1 MPRNIEPFCFGN
13 HAGTIKQLIQKLL
26 KQNVLQVSANMETVG
41 NQGID
46 HNIVDPIKAR
56 RFNAFLNSKANAG
69 YFLQDKSGS
78 Q

>member
-1 MPRNIEPFCFGN
+1 M
-13 HAGTIKQLIQKLL
+13 
-26 KQNVLQVSANMETVG
+26 
-41 NQGID
+41 
-46 HNIVDPIKAR
+46 NIVDPIEAR